1 MPDIFDYLDWRGD
14 IPITADGFNDADRVV
29 LAQVTYLD
37 FKGMIPENSPLPV
50 PLGELCRRIVND
62 TGEGAADRFH
72 LHSDRQLAERLI
84 DCPRFK
90 NLPVVYY
97 DEKFDAETVEQFA
110 AMTILL
116 PDRTAACL
124 FRGTDWTLV
133 GWKEDL
139 NMALSDE
146 LPAQLHAVE
155 YINSVI
161 SSLRGT
167 VRILGHSKGG
177 NLAVYSAA
185 FTKYSR
191 NILEA
196 VSLDGPGYTD
206 RVLSSPGYRVI
217 EPRIRTIIPY
227 SSLVGVIFAHTGRYT
242 IVSSSAPK
250 LMQHDL
256 YTWQI
261 KGSGLVEVNARDEAS
276 RLAEGALN
284 EWISGLSTEQR
295 GQFIDGIW
303 SVFETIGI
311 TDLPDLLD
319 GRNTIAVIRA
329 LTKLDEPTRNVIIDT
344 LSKLRLAVKQ
354 QRSK

>member
-37 FKGMIPENSPLPV
+37 FKGMVPENSPLPV

-62 TGEGAADRFH
+62 TGENSADRFH

-185 FTKYSR
+185 FAKYSR

-217 EPRIRTIIPY
+217 EPRIRTIIP
-227 SSLVGVIFAHTGRYT
+227 
-242 IVSSSAPK
+242 
-250 LMQHDL
+250 
-256 YTWQI
+256 
-261 KGSGLVEVNARDEAS
+261 
-276 RLAEGALN
+276 
-284 EWISGLSTEQR
+284 
-295 GQFIDGIW
+295 
-303 SVFETIGI
+303 
-311 TDLPDLLD
+311 
-319 GRNTIAVIRA
+319 
-329 LTKLDEPTRNVIIDT
+329 
-344 LSKLRLAVKQ
+344 
-354 QRSK
+354 